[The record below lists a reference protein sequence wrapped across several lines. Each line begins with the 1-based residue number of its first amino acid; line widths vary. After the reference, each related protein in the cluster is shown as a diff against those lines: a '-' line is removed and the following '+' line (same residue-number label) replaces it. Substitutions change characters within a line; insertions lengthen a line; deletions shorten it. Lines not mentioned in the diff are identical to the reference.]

1 MFALDEL
8 DCGKELLFNA
18 TGWPT
23 PSPRRLGEDSKKF
36 TFSKLRYKSSVRTL
50 LTLKIL

>member
-18 TGWPT
+18 AGRPT
-23 PSPRRLGEDSKKF
+23 PLPRRLGEDSKKF
-36 TFSKLRYKSSVRTL
+36 TYSKLS
-50 LTLKIL
+50 